1 MVRLLCSDLVRQAS
15 DWYFSGVRLYK
26 TLDRL
31 TRLYDLLPVVLRILQ
46 QLLDVPGPEDGEALG
61 VLGLLLSSSGCS
73 GSVGQL
79 AVLTESRLRLLLH
92 ISPLVRII
100 SPIHAFIVAV
110 VVRILAAAA
119 PLTQLVVSGLL
130 ASLSWPRRLCLAA
143 WCRQGRLANL
153 HICGD

>member
-100 SPIHAFIVAV
+100 SPIHASI
-110 VVRILAAAA
+110 VRILAAAA
-119 PLTQLVVSGLL
+119 PLAQLDVVSGLL
-130 ASLSWPRRLCLAA
+130 ASLSWPRRLCLTA
-143 WCRQGRLANL
+143 WCWQGRLADL
-153 HICGD
+153 YICGD